1 MPRFAE
7 FFAGIGLVREAL
19 EPLDWECVFANDIAE
34 GKAEMYRE
42 RFGSD
47 DLVVADVSDLTIEDI
62 PDEVELMTASF
73 PCIDLSLAGN
83 RAGLAGEHSGA
94 IWPFLDLVEQQC
106 ARDAAPKALLLE
118 NVTGFLTSHD
128 GRDLSEVC
136 ERVAALGYSLDLA
149 VVDARWFTPQSR
161 PRLFVMAVRSHEH
174 LPWLPATDQVSRT
187 RTRGIRRFQAAHR
200 RLSFIELDI
209 PEPPARARETL
220 ASVLQDVEP
229 DDERWWPAEQ
239 TKAMLASMESTHRER
254 VDGLLKAKR
263 GGVATLFRRRR
274 RGKTVGEVRGD
285 KIAGCLRTPQ
295 GGSSVQF
302 LVDCRSGEPRIRPLT
317 GREYARLQGA
327 TGFPINVGDRQAQM
341 GFGDAVCVPAVTWLA
356 RHAFAHLTHE
366 AVEAD
371 GLQTRFAEPEDAV
384 YAAGS

>member
-19 EPLDWECVFANDIAE
+19 EPLGWECVFANDIAE
-34 GKAEMYRE
+34 GKAEMYRA
-42 RFGSD
+42 RFGGEHLIVD
-47 DLVVADVSDLTIEDI
+47 DVNNLEIGDI
-62 PDEVELMTASF
+62 PRGVELMTATF

-83 RAGLAGEHSGA
+83 RAGLAGQHSGTV
-94 IWPFLDLVEQQC
+94 WPFLDLVESQC
-106 ARDAAPKALLLE
+106 GRDEAPEALLLE
-118 NVTGFLTSHD
+118 NVTGFLTSHS
-128 GRDLSEVC
+128 GRDLGEVC

-161 PRLFVMAVRSHEH
+161 LRLFVMAVRSHEN
-174 LPWLPATDQVSRT
+174 LPWHPATDHVSRT
-187 RTRGIRRFQAAHR
+187 RTRGIRRFQAEHR
-200 RLSFIELDI
+200 HLPFIELDI
-209 PEPPARARETL
+209 PEPPARARDTL
-220 ASVLQDVEP
+220 ASVLQDVRP
-229 DDERWWPAEQ
+229 DDERWWPEEQ
-239 TKAMLASMESTHRER
+239 TRAMLASMAPTHRER
-254 VDGLLKAKR
+254 VDALIKAPR

-302 LVDCRSGEPRIRPLT
+302 LVDCRSGEARIRPLT

-327 TGFPINVGDRQAQM
+327 TSFPINVGDRQAQM

-356 RHAFAHLTHE
+356 RHAFGHLTSGE
-366 AVEAD
+366 VEAD
-371 GLQTRFAEPEDAV
+371 GLQSRFAEGASAA